1 MTGRVAITGYSFRM
15 PGTST
20 SQYWQDLLDCRD
32 LVTQVDPGRWAQDSF
47 LHPRHNHP
55 GTSYTFAAGSLGD
68 IATFDAA
75 FFGISPREA
84 ALMDPQQ
91 RLLLEMSW
99 EAIEN

>member
-47 LHPRHNHP
+47 LHPRRNHP
-55 GTSYTFAAGSLGD
+55 GTSYTFRRR
-68 IATFDAA
+68 ITWATSRPSTRPSSEFRRAK
-75 FFGISPREA
+75 
-84 ALMDPQQ
+84 LH
-91 RLLLEMSW
+91 
-99 EAIEN
+99 